1 MTVTIILIILS
12 FYLLAKASES
22 NQRKRAAKRAEAE
35 RARRQAEIK
44 RIQEEQRKAEQERR
58 AMARW
63 RVECDREML
72 RIAQQQEREEK
83 ARLKAEE
90 EQRRINEKLERE
102 QRKQAEQIAKQE
114 LRLKALEQKR
124 DLAARDEEHWTAEY
138 EAVLID
144 VKGLEAYIRY
154 MKERGLPCS
163 AKETELKKL
172 QGKLYGIETKALKA
186 KQSREL
192 CEMQMHTV

>member
-1 MTVTIILIILS
+1 MVVTILLIIFS
-12 FYLLAKASES
+12 FWMLAKASDA
-22 NQRKRAAKRAEAE
+22 NQRKKAARKAEIE
-35 RARRQAEIK
+35 RQRRQAEIN
-44 RIQEEQRKAEQERR
+44 RIAAEQRRMKEEQRRLAREQVEADRAFRRMAAEQERQR
-58 AMARW
+58 
-63 RVECDREML
+63 RE
-72 RIAQQQEREEK
+72 QERQ
-83 ARLKAEE
+83 A
-90 EQRRINEKLERE
+90 RE
-102 QRKQAEQIAKQE
+102 QERQAEQIARQE
-114 LRLKALEQKR
+114 IRLKALEQKR